1 MRKQVLTPQASTA
14 APVPGELDLGTL
26 ATVAVTSEAADHPV
40 ENAFDHRRGPG
51 GSRWIAATPGEQTI
65 VLAFDAPQNLRHIS
79 LEVEETQNSRTQE
92 LHLAVSHD
100 AGNTYRELLR
110 QEFTFSPSG
119 AMFEREEWTVA
130 ADHVTHL
137 RLSLKPD
144 KGGGPCL
151 ASLTTLSLA
160 AAGKQP

>member
-1 MRKQVLTPQASTA
+1 MRKQILTPEEATA
-14 APVPGELDLGTL
+14 APFPGELDLATL

-51 GSRWIAATPGEQTI
+51 GSHWIAATPGEQTI
-65 VLAFDAPQNLRHIS
+65 ILAFDAPQNIRHIS

-100 AGNTYRELLR
+100 GGNTYRELLR
-110 QEFTFSPSG
+110 QEFAFSRCGST
-119 AMFEREEWTVA
+119 FEREEWTVA

-137 RLSLKPD
+137 RLGLKPD

-151 ASLTTLSLA
+151 ASLTTLSLR
-160 AAGKQP
+160 